1 MGRGVQQLGDMVL
14 RRAIDESVVSLWN
27 PGNGPGDCWES
38 EYCEKRFGAKT
49 LGNCKPGEGG
59 LRAEEEGPLKETGL
73 QKGVPRDAG
82 GREVN
87 SRKRLCH
94 TVSDYEE
101 VKQDKDFW
109 L

>member
-1 MGRGVQQLGDMVL
+1 MCDESVIT
-14 RRAIDESVVSLWN
+14 IDESVISLWN
-27 PGNGPGDCWES
+27 PRNGQGDCWES
-38 EYCEKRFGAKT
+38 VYCEKRFEAKT
-49 LGNCKPGEGG
+49 LGNCKGGRGG
-59 LRAEEEGPLKETGL
+59 LGAEEEDPLKETGL
-73 QKGVPRDAG
+73 QKRVPRDAG

-87 SRKRLCH
+87 SRNSLCC